1 MRIRSLIPTGDTLQI
16 VCTSAPL
23 ASREGECECYS
34 APVYGRL
41 RGWCDTFT
49 FTFIGVTAAVSRD
62 RLINAWKTDTLLKV
76 GVAYYGTAY
85 RYRFDTL
92 IQRLPRA
99 HARAAACALHDAE
112 HSRYSTGTRSRSD

>member
-1 MRIRSLIPTGDTLQI
+1 M
-16 VCTSAPL
+16 
-23 ASREGECECYS
+23 
-34 APVYGRL
+34 
-41 RGWCDTFT
+41 
-49 FTFIGVTAAVSRD
+49 SRD
-62 RLINAWKTDTLLKV
+62 RLLNAWKTDTLLKV

-112 HSRYSTGTRSRSD
+112 PLDTVRAHALDRISSKALSQTNFKHQQTFQIRDVISYLMHDPYACI